1 MDMVI
6 IYTPAAQSAAGVY
19 HAAVPYCASAKMA
32 DNQTMHK
39 AALRYFAEDASALSF
54 CMPPSGG
61 VISLT
66 APRYAKTKY
75 IISAAAVI
83 NHETG

>member
-1 MDMVI
+1 MGKFI

-19 HAAVPYCASAKMA
+19 HAAVPYYASAKMA
-32 DNQTMHK
+32 DKQTMHK
-39 AALRYFAEDASALSF
+39 AALRYFAGDASALSF

-66 APRYAKTKY
+66 APRYAKTK
-75 IISAAAVI
+75 
-83 NHETG
+83 